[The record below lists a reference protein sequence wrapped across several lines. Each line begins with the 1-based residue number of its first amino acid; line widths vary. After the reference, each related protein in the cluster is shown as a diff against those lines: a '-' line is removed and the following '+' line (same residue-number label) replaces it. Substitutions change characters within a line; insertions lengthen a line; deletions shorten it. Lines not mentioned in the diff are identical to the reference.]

1 MKLIFKFVAI
11 LVLLVMDSC
20 QKPPSAS
27 IDFQSVVDTPIENVL
42 QQAADSDKLVFVD
55 LYAVWCGPC
64 KYMDENVFKLPSVVN
79 KFSKNFV
86 NYKVDVE
93 SFDGVNV
100 SLNYKVNAFP
110 TYLFL
115 DNEGNVVH
123 RLEGVFTEAGLLAEA
138 DFALAK
144 KKK

>member
-1 MKLIFKFVAI
+1 MKFILRVFFVYI
-11 LVLLVMDSC
+11 LLVMESC
-20 QKPPSAS
+20 QKPPSAA
-27 IDFQSVVDTPIENVL
+27 IDFQSVVSTPIENIL
-42 QQAADSDKLVFVD
+42 QQAGDSNKLVFVD

-64 KYMDENVFKLPSVVN
+64 KYMDENVFKLPSIVN

-100 SLNYKVNAFP
+100 SLNYSVNSFP

-115 DNEGNVVH
+115 NKEGKVIH
-123 RLEGVFTEAGLLAEA
+123 RLEGVFTEEGLLAEA
-138 DFALAK
+138 DFALTQK
-144 KKK
+144 RN

>member
-1 MKLIFKFVAI
+1 MKVFRKLIAI

-20 QKPPSAS
+20 QKPPSSS

-42 QQAADSDKLVFVD
+42 QQAAESNKLVFVD

-64 KYMDENVFKLPSVVN
+64 KYMDENVFKLPSVIN

-100 SLNYKVNAFP
+100 SLNYKVNSFP

-115 DNEGNVVH
+115 DKDGKVVH
-123 RLEGVFTEAGLLAEA
+123 RLEGMFTEEGLIAEA
-138 DFALAK
+138 DFALAQMK
-144 KKK
+144 